1 MGKWRGRIGQE
12 VVGIEEE
19 GERERKERLIWK
31 NGTNE
36 GGWVGGKATM
46 MMMIGG
52 GGGRERRLLPRGTGV
67 HLGNASG

>member
-36 GGWVGGKATM
+36 GGWVGGKSDDDDDDR
-46 MMMIGG
+46 GRE
-52 GGGRERRLLPRGTGV
+52 GGGREDCYQEEP
-67 HLGNASG
+67 ACI